1 VCADELLES
10 AIRNVLENAVVH
22 NDGPEP
28 TVEATVEADG
38 DGYRIVVA
46 DNGPGIPAVERTVF
60 TEARE
65 TALEHA
71 SGLGLWLV
79 HWIVTE
85 SGGDLTIDTREPT
98 GTLVTMRLPG
108 ADTGR

>member
-1 VCADELLES
+1 
-10 AIRNVLENAVVH
+10 I
-22 NDGPEP
+22 
-28 TVEATVEADG
+28 
-38 DGYRIVVA
+38 
-46 DNGPGIPAVERTVF
+46 ERAVF

-85 SGGDLTIDTREPT
+85 SGGDLKIDTREPT
-98 GTLVTMRLPG
+98 GTVVRMWLPR
-108 ADTGR
+108 AAEES